1 MYLLYGIPE
10 ILTYDIINELRLSDN
25 VATMK
30 EGIVRICLFMKL
42 YDTYPSQGTMKSRS
56 TYSMICC
63 NCRST
68 VLPKI
73 RGKFDGF
80 LMGFGKSK
88 MLLLIEEIERDLIR
102 ICSVHGGKREEK
114 VATHLV
120 ALYSSFEGSRFGLVG
135 SLVVNI

>member
-1 MYLLYGIPE
+1 
-10 ILTYDIINELRLSDN
+10 
-25 VATMK
+25 
-30 EGIVRICLFMKL
+30 
-42 YDTYPSQGTMKSRS
+42 
-56 TYSMICC
+56 MICC

-73 RGKFDGF
+73 RGKFEGF

-88 MLLLIEEIERDLIR
+88 MLLLIEKIERDLIR
-102 ICSVHGGKREEK
+102 ICSAHGGNKEEK

>member
-1 MYLLYGIPE
+1 
-10 ILTYDIINELRLSDN
+10 
-25 VATMK
+25 
-30 EGIVRICLFMKL
+30 
-42 YDTYPSQGTMKSRS
+42 
-56 TYSMICC
+56 MICC
-63 NCRST
+63 NCKST

-88 MLLLIEEIERDLIR
+88 MLLLNEKIERDSIR
-102 ICSVHGGKREEK
+102 ICSVDGGKEKEK